1 MNIKK
6 LLLFTYCL
14 LGSPLV
20 FAVNGPDPV
29 LRVNLEFT
37 AVIVDPTCVVRN
49 DSQNILV
56 NLNVWDTGSIVRA
69 GDRTRAIPFSIY
81 LSDCEADTVAVS
93 FVGPQDQNDTN
104 LLALN
109 NSSTAQGVAVE
120 ILDKD
125 RQQIPINEYSLPESV
140 NNNATTDIKLDF
152 FANYVATNDR
162 VTAGRA
168 HATATFKIDYN

>member
-6 LLLFTYCL
+6 LLLFAYCL
-14 LGSPLV
+14 IGSPIV

-37 AVIVDPTCVVRN
+37 AVIVDPTCVVRD
-49 DSQNILV
+49 DSKNILV

-81 LSDCEADTVAVS
+81 LSECDAQTVAIS

-109 NSSTAQGVAVE
+109 NSSTARGVAVE

-125 RQQIPINEYSLPESV
+125 QQQIPINEYSLPEIVDST
-140 NNNATTDIKLDF
+140 ATDIKLDF

-168 HATATFKIDYN
+168 HATATFKLDYN